1 MASNWYKD
9 FMAGAGVEA
18 GSHKPDKPTR
28 YTGPP
33 MDLAN
38 MRANGVRSLSVG
50 CLDCHHQAVVNV
62 DHLPGHLA
70 VPSFSR
76 RMVCSKCGSK
86 RVQVMPAWGTK
97 ATTLPR

>member
-1 MASNWYKD
+1 MASTWYKD
-9 FMAGAGVEA
+9 FMAAAGVEV
-18 GSHKPDKPTR
+18 GSYKPSPTR

-38 MRANGVRSLSVG
+38 MRHNGVRSLLAN
-50 CLDCHHQAVVNV
+50 CLDCNHDAAVNV

-70 VPSFSR
+70 VPSFVR

-86 RVQVMPAWGTK
+86 RVDVRPAWGTK
-97 ATTLPR
+97 ATAIPS